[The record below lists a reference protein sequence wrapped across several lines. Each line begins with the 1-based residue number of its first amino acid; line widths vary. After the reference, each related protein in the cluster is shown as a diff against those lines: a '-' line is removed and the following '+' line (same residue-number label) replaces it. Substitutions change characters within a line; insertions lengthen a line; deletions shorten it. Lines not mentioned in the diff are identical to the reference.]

1 MLIKHLTSI
10 SLLDSQD
17 ILSIFE
23 RADYFSKLIQS
34 KSKIKK
40 TLENKVIANLFFE
53 NSTRTKFSFEIAAKR
68 LGAEVLNFNAER
80 SSISKG
86 ESLLDT
92 LRTFEALGV
101 ENAIIRHSDDSFI
114 ESLKGELNFN
124 IINGG
129 AGKREHPS
137 QSLLDLFTMKQ
148 EFGKL
153 EGLTVTICGDISSS
167 RVAQSNIQALAKFG
181 VKVLLCGPEDLLP
194 NKEELPSNCEIST
207 IDKALKVSDVAMFL
221 RIQHERHHLVE
232 ISIDN
237 YNKDYGL
244 NDKRAKLLKPTAIIM
259 HPGPFNR
266 DIEISSHLIESKQS
280 RIFKQMENGVY
291 TRMAL
296 LEWINS

>member
-10 SLLDSQD
+10 SLLDPND

-23 RADYFSKLIQS
+23 RADYFSKLIQK
-34 KSKIKK
+34 KSQIPK

-68 LGAEVLNFNAER
+68 LGANVLNFNAEK
-80 SSISKG
+80 SSIAKG

-114 ESLKGELNFN
+114 ESLKGQFSFN

-129 AGKREHPS
+129 AGKKEHPS
-137 QSLLDLFTMKQ
+137 QSLLDLFTIKQ
-148 EFGKL
+148 EFKSL
-153 EGLTVTICGDISSS
+153 EGLTITICGDILSS
-167 RVAQSNIQALAKFG
+167 RVAQSNIQALKKFG
-181 VKVLLCGPEDLLP
+181 VKVLLCGPKELLP
-194 NKEELPSNCEIST
+194 EKNNLEENCEISS
-207 IDKALKVSDVAMFL
+207 IDEALKVSDVAMFL

-232 ISIDN
+232 LNIES
-237 YNKDYGL
+237 YNKEFGL
-244 NDKRAKLLKPTAIIM
+244 NDDRMKLLNNKAIIM

-266 DIEISSHLIESKQS
+266 NIEIASHLIESNQS